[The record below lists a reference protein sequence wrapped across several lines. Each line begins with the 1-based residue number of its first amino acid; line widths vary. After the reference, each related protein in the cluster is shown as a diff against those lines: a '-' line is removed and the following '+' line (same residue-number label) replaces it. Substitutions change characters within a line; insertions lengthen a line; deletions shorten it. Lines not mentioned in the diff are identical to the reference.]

1 MMIDRTQGCFRKSQ
15 VSDAHHSAPALC
27 CTLFDM
33 SSNFV
38 PTRSWPL
45 PPRNGGQISAHLVTR
60 PPDSFHSNLNLT
72 AHSTPPLQC
81 LKLEWHALCPAAG
94 HHCVP
99 HRRPTCC
106 AFHLSCNG
114 PQPETR
120 VSPCK
125 MPRRVLGKGV
135 FGFFERDRPATA
147 RALQLCNVMQVCAHR
162 TALQIRQVCSYSQ
175 CDKGSIRFINAQR
188 RCHAH

>member
-15 VSDAHHSAPALC
+15 VSDAQHSAPALC

-72 AHSTPPLQC
+72 AHSTPHFSVSNLNGMHSALPLGITVFLTIALPAVLSTLPAMDPN
-81 LKLEWHALCPAAG
+81 LKRESHPVKCRGECW
-94 HHCVP
+94 
-99 HRRPTCC
+99 
-106 AFHLSCNG
+106 
-114 PQPETR
+114 E
-120 VSPCK
+120 
-125 MPRRVLGKGV
+125 KGV
-135 FGFFERDRPATA
+135 LDSERDRPATA
-147 RALQLCNVMQVCAHR
+147 RALQLCSVMQACAHR

-175 CDKGSIRFINAQR
+175 CDKGSICFINAQR